1 MIVIT
6 APTGRIGSKLL
17 TTLLAHDEPVRV
29 IARDPEKL
37 PAAAR
42 ERFEVIVG
50 SHHDPHVLDAALP
63 GADVLFWLMPAEKA
77 AHSIY
82 DAYVSA
88 SIPGAEA
95 VHRHGVERVVMISAL
110 GRESG
115 IYGGHV
121 SASLAMEDLF
131 RSTGIHVR
139 ALANPT
145 FMDNLLLQIPAI
157 KNGVITGTLPA
168 DLRLPM
174 VATKDIAAVASRLL
188 LDRAWT
194 GQDTVEAMGPDDL
207 SLNDIAETLSAVLG
221 RPIRFQPGDRGA
233 DKQALIG
240 YGFSDAVAQAMI
252 DMDIAKER
260 GIDLVASRTA
270 ENATPTTFREFAEDV
285 ITPALSA

>member
-145 FMDNLLLQIPAI
+145 FMDNFLLQIPAI

>member
-50 SHHDPHVLDAALP
+50 SHRDPHVLDAALP
-63 GADVLFWLMPAEKA
+63 GANVLFWLMPAEKA

-145 FMDNLLLQIPAI
+145 FMDNFLLQIPAI

>member
-145 FMDNLLLQIPAI
+145 FMDNFLLQIPAI

-221 RPIRFQPGDRGA
+221 RPIRFQPGDREA
-233 DKQALIG
+233 DKNALIG

>member
-63 GADVLFWLMPAEKA
+63 GANVLFWLMPAEKA

-145 FMDNLLLQIPAI
+145 FMDNFLLQIPAI

-194 GQDTVEAMGPDDL
+194 GQDTVEVMGPDDL

-221 RPIRFQPGDRGA
+221 RPIRFQPGDREA
-233 DKQALIG
+233 DKNALIG